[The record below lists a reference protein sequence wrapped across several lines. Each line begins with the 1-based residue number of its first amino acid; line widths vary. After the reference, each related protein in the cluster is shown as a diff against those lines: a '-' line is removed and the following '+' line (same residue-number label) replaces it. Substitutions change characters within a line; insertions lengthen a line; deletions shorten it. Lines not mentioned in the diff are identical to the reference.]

1 MENNI
6 INQFINNLNN
16 NKKTTEQILNQY
28 QKIREDY
35 KKTQKL
41 NQAQYN
47 RAINTF
53 ATISNNP
60 IFNNEE
66 YKVEFFNNNFILIIE
81 ALKKTIKLTT
91 K

>member
-6 INQFINNLNN
+6 INQFINNIN

>member
-6 INQFINNLNN
+6 INQFIKNLN

-53 ATISNNP
+53 AKISNNP
-60 IFNNEE
+60 IFNNEQ
-66 YKVEFFNNNFILIIE
+66 YKVEFFNNNFLLIIE
-81 ALKKTIKLTT
+81 ALKKQLN
-91 K
+91 

>member
-6 INQFINNLNN
+6 INQFIKNLNN

-66 YKVEFFNNNFILIIE
+66 YKVEFFNNNFLLIIE
-81 ALKKTIKLTT
+81 ALKKQLN
-91 K
+91 

>member
-6 INQFINNLNN
+6 INQFINNIN
-16 NKKTTEQILNQY
+16 NKKTTKQILNQY

-66 YKVEFFNNNFILIIE
+66 YKVEFFNNNFLLIIE
-81 ALKKTIKLTT
+81 ALKKQLN
-91 K
+91 

>member
-6 INQFINNLNN
+6 INQFINNIN

-53 ATISNNP
+53 ETISNNP

-66 YKVEFFNNNFILIIE
+66 YKVEFFNNNFLLIIE
-81 ALKKTIKLTT
+81 ALKKQLN
-91 K
+91 

>member
-6 INQFINNLNN
+6 INQFINNIN

-35 KKTQKL
+35 KKTKKL

-60 IFNNEE
+60 IFNNEK
-66 YKVEFFNNNFILIIE
+66 YKVEFFNNNFLLIIE
-81 ALKKTIKLTT
+81 ALKKQLN
-91 K
+91 

>member
-6 INQFINNLNN
+6 INQFINNIN

-60 IFNNEE
+60 VFNNEE
-66 YKVEFFNNNFILIIE
+66 YKVEFFNNNFLLIIE
-81 ALKKTIKLTT
+81 ALKKQLN
-91 K
+91 

>member
-6 INQFINNLNN
+6 INQFIKNLN

-66 YKVEFFNNNFILIIE
+66 YKVEFFNNNFLLIIE
-81 ALKKTIKLTT
+81 ALKNKLN
-91 K
+91 

>member
-6 INQFINNLNN
+6 INQFINNIN

-66 YKVEFFNNNFILIIE
+66 YKVEFFNNNFLLIIE

>member
-6 INQFINNLNN
+6 INQFINNIN

-66 YKVEFFNNNFILIIE
+66 YKVEFFNNNFLLIIE
-81 ALKKTIKLTT
+81 ALKKQLN
-91 K
+91 

>member
-6 INQFINNLNN
+6 INQFIKNIN

-35 KKTQKL
+35 KKTQK
-41 NQAQYN
+41 
-47 RAINTF
+47 
-53 ATISNNP
+53 
-60 IFNNEE
+60 
-66 YKVEFFNNNFILIIE
+66 FFNNNFLLIIE

>member
-6 INQFINNLNN
+6 INQFINNIN

-53 ATISNNP
+53 AIISNNP

-66 YKVEFFNNNFILIIE
+66 YKVEFFNNNCLLIIE
-81 ALKKTIKLTT
+81 ALKKQLN
-91 K
+91 

>member
-6 INQFINNLNN
+6 INQFIKNLNN

-53 ATISNNP
+53 TTISNNP

-66 YKVEFFNNNFILIIE
+66 YKVEFFNNNFLLIIE
-81 ALKKTIKLTT
+81 ALKKQLN
-91 K
+91 

>member
-6 INQFINNLNN
+6 INQFIKNLN

-47 RAINTF
+47 QAINTF
-53 ATISNNP
+53 AKISNNP

-66 YKVEFFNNNFILIIE
+66 YKVEFFNNNFLLIIE
-81 ALKKTIKLTT
+81 ALKKQLN
-91 K
+91 

>member
-6 INQFINNLNN
+6 INQFINNIN

-28 QKIREDY
+28 QKIREEY

-66 YKVEFFNNNFILIIE
+66 YKVEFFNNNFLLIIE
-81 ALKKTIKLTT
+81 ALKKQLN
-91 K
+91 

>member
-6 INQFINNLNN
+6 INQFINNIN

-47 RAINTF
+47 REINTF

-66 YKVEFFNNNFILIIE
+66 YKVEFFNNNFLLIIE
-81 ALKKTIKLTT
+81 ALKKQLN
-91 K
+91 

>member
-6 INQFINNLNN
+6 INQFINNIN

-66 YKVEFFNNNFILIIE
+66 YKVEFFNNNFLLIIE
-81 ALKKTIKLTT
+81 ALKNN
-91 K
+91 

>member
-6 INQFINNLNN
+6 INQFIKNLNN

-35 KKTQKL
+35 KKTQKI

-47 RAINTF
+47 QAINTF

-60 IFNNEE
+60 IFTNEE
-66 YKVEFFNNNFILIIE
+66 YKVEFFNNNFLLIIE
-81 ALKKTIKLTT
+81 ALKKQLN
-91 K
+91 

>member
-6 INQFINNLNN
+6 INQFINNLN

-66 YKVEFFNNNFILIIE
+66 YKVEFFNNNFLLIIE
-81 ALKKTIKLTT
+81 ALKKQLN
-91 K
+91 

>member
-6 INQFINNLNN
+6 INQFINNIN

-53 ATISNNP
+53 VTISNNP
-60 IFNNEE
+60 IFNNKQ
-66 YKVEFFNNNFILIIE
+66 YKVEFFNNNFLLIIE
-81 ALKKTIKLTT
+81 ALKKQLN
-91 K
+91 

>member
-6 INQFINNLNN
+6 INQFINNIN

-60 IFNNEE
+60 IFNNEK
-66 YKVEFFNNNFILIIE
+66 YKVEFFNNNFLLIIE
-81 ALKKTIKLTT
+81 ALKKQLN
-91 K
+91 

>member
-66 YKVEFFNNNFILIIE
+66 YKVEFFNNNFLLIIE
-81 ALKKTIKLTT
+81 ALKKQLNN
-91 K
+91 

>member
-6 INQFINNLNN
+6 INQFINNIN

-35 KKTQKL
+35 KKTKKL

-60 IFNNEE
+60 TFNNEK
-66 YKVEFFNNNFILIIE
+66 YKVEFFNNNFLLIIE
-81 ALKKTIKLTT
+81 ALKKQLN
-91 K
+91 

>member
-6 INQFINNLNN
+6 INQFINNIN

-66 YKVEFFNNNFILIIE
+66 YKVEFFNNNFLLIIE
-81 ALKKTIKLTT
+81 TLKKQLN
-91 K
+91 

>member
-35 KKTQKL
+35 KKTKKL

-66 YKVEFFNNNFILIIE
+66 YKVEFFNNNFLLIIE
-81 ALKKTIKLTT
+81 ALKKQLN
-91 K
+91 

>member
-6 INQFINNLNN
+6 INQFINNIN

-35 KKTQKL
+35 KKTKKL

-66 YKVEFFNNNFILIIE
+66 YKVEFFNNNFLLIIE
-81 ALKKTIKLTT
+81 ALKKQLN
-91 K
+91 